1 MLSQNQSKYTE
12 NPKPTKKE
20 REKERERKER
30 KNERKKE
37 GRQEKKRKASLISG
51 DLEGRSYDSDVDMGE
66 HSLEFQAS
74 PWAAPTLR
82 VGARQPEARLRA
94 LGKPGPFPP
103 PELSYKKTELILYK
117 WEEFP
122 LKKQIFRVCVR
133 IPPTLQKACLP

>member
-1 MLSQNQSKYTE
+1 MVLSQNQSKYTE

-66 HSLEFQAS
+66 HSLEF
-74 PWAAPTLR
+74 
-82 VGARQPEARLRA
+82 
-94 LGKPGPFPP
+94 
-103 PELSYKKTELILYK
+103 
-117 WEEFP
+117 
-122 LKKQIFRVCVR
+122 
-133 IPPTLQKACLP
+133 